1 MKNITNTS
9 KDKSNIVTRIDKNNG
24 KFAVTTKANYEALT
38 TKDPNTLYLIVDNV
52 GGGKPSHNG
61 GAWR

>member
-24 KFAVTTKANYEALT
+24 KFAVITKANYEALT
-38 TKDPNTLYLIVDNV
+38 TKDPNTLYLIVDNMGDV
-52 GGGKPSHNG
+52 PHHNW
-61 GAWR
+61 GAGR